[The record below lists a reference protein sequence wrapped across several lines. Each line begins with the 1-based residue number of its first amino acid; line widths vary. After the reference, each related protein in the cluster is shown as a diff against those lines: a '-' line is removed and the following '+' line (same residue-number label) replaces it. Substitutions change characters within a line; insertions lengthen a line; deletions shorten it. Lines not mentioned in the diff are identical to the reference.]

1 MSAVHPDAKSADF
14 RLAMR
19 EFASGV
25 AIVTCANGKERAGC
39 TATALASL
47 SLSPPSLVICLER
60 SSSTLAI
67 LTQAGAFA
75 VNILAAQHGALA
87 SRFAGGNGLRARR
100 DLKKAIGL
108 RSRPALPL
116 SSMRSP
122 RWTAA
127 SRRLSHATPMRSSSA
142 TCKRSAS
149 AARGQGF
156 CTGAAGSRRWIE
168 LSFSRPSERNGL
180 LIRLIKASIG
190 CRFTAPPSPG
200 SIRCRQPSARFVTLA
215 LPRSRRMTGNSP
227 QPCRYRWALAGGIVI
242 PHR

>member
-1 MSAVHPDAKSADF
+1 
-14 RLAMR
+14 MR

-60 SSSTLAI
+60 ISSTLAV
-67 LTQAGAFA
+67 LTQTGAFA
-75 VNILAAQHGALA
+75 LNILAAQHGALD
-87 SRFAGGNGLRARR
+87 SRFAGGNGVEGEARFEEG
-100 DLKKAIGL
+100 IGL
-108 RSRPALPL
+108 RSRRAPPL

-168 LSFSRPSERNGL
+168 LSLSRRGERNGL
-180 LIRLIKASIG
+180 LISTAVT
-190 CRFTAPPSPG
+190 RFA
-200 SIRCRQPSARFVTLA
+200 
-215 LPRSRRMTGNSP
+215 
-227 QPCRYRWALAGGIVI
+227 
-242 PHR
+242 